1 MAKEL
6 TGREFGSSSQTDEGN
21 LAAQKKGVTAL
32 LDKIISLDFNHSPDL
47 NYNETLQDTVFP
59 ETPIVSALEKYL
71 ESPTV
76 NLHIPAHGS
85 EIGILPKFKE
95 LVGQKAIKADT
106 TDDFD
111 GLGQLLPPGG
121 VIKQA
126 QDLAAKTFGAEHTFF
141 LINGST
147 VGNLALAMTVTR
159 PGQKIV
165 VARNCHRSVIS
176 GLSISGVVPI
186 WVMPEREDD
195 WGIWGKINPS
205 QIETLLKEDEEIT
218 AVWLTNPTY
227 EGIVSDIEEIAKICK
242 KHNVLLL
249 VDEAHGSH
257 WVFNED
263 LPQSAINHGA
273 DAVVHSIHKTSGSFS
288 QSSMLHLS
296 HNSMIDYEDMLENL
310 KMLQSTSPSYLLLAS
325 LDAARAYLDSEV
337 GRGRLDAV
345 IKNANEIRYKIN
357 NIEGCKC
364 LDVNDGVKIDP
375 TKIYVMMEG
384 LTGEQL
390 KDILE
395 YEFHIETEARTDDGI
410 LALANIGNSEKELEY
425 FYEAVKNIASR
436 RHIYYKEGSEVIKY
450 MPFSIPEMVRTP
462 REAYFAK
469 KERVPVVD
477 SVCRITTE
485 VVAICPPGIPVLM
498 PGERIQDEHLPYLVG
513 KKTIKVV
520 IEQ

>member
-1 MAKEL
+1 MAKNL
-6 TGREFGSSSQTDEGN
+6 TGRELSSSSQANERN
-21 LAAQKKGVTAL
+21 LASQKKGVTAL
-32 LDKIISLDFNHSPDL
+32 LDKTISLDFNSSPDL
-47 NYNETLQDTVFP
+47 SYSDTLQDTLFP

-76 NLHIPAHGS
+76 NLHIPAHGA

-95 LVGQKAIKADT
+95 LIGAKAVKADT

-111 GLGQLLPPGG
+111 GLGQLLPPSG
-121 VIKQA
+121 VIKEA
-126 QDLAAKTFGAEHTFF
+126 QDIAAKTFGAKHTFF

-176 GLSISGVVPI
+176 GLSISGAVPI
-186 WVMPEREDD
+186 WVMPERKEE
-195 WGIWGKINPS
+195 WGIWGKVNPA
-205 QIETLLKEDEEIT
+205 QIETLLKEDKEIT

-227 EGIVSDIEEIAKICK
+227 EGVISDIEAISKICK
-242 KHNVLLL
+242 KYNVLLL

-257 WVFNED
+257 WVFNDE
-263 LPQSAINHGA
+263 LPKSAIEYGA

-296 HNSMIDYEDMLENL
+296 HNSMIDYEDMLANL

-325 LDAARAYLDSEV
+325 LDAARAYLDSSI
-337 GRGRLDAV
+337 GRERLDTV
-345 IKNANEIRYKIN
+345 IKNANAIRANIN
-357 NIEGCKC
+357 NIDGCRC
-364 LDVNDGVKIDP
+364 LDESSGVKIDP
-375 TKIYVMMEG
+375 TKLYVMMEG
-384 LTGEQL
+384 LTGKQL

-410 LALANIGNSEKELEY
+410 LALANIGNNEKELEY
-425 FYEAVKNIASR
+425 FYEAIKNIATR
-436 RHIYYKEGSEVIKY
+436 KHIYYKEGSEIIKY
-450 MPFSIPEMVRTP
+450 MPFSIPEMVQTP

-469 KERVPVVD
+469 KEAIPVID
-477 SVCRITTE
+477 SVGRITTE

-520 IEQ
+520 VE